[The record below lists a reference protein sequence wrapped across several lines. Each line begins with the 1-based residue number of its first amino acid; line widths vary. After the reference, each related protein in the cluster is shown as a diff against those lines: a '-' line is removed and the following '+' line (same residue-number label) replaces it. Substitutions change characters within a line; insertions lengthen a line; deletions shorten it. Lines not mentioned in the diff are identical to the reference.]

1 LRARLFPGMLLD
13 ACAGAAALPI
23 GRTSRF
29 PKRSR
34 SRTRRYFG
42 GRSSPLIQPDAL
54 PDLSGSPRSQLSHC
68 NVRPLTPEG
77 STRVMLAP
85 HFGQVGRSACPMAC
99 ICRQIRWPVHSKWNS
114 AERIIFLRME
124 LPLHGLLHLSRKK
137 RPQLGGKLRPPLGAS
152 CVWAISTRSHNQ
164 LS

>member
-1 LRARLFPGMLLD
+1 MRARLFPGMLLD
-13 ACAGAAALPI
+13 AGAGAAALPI

-29 PKRSR
+29 PKRSH

-42 GRSSPLIQPDAL
+42 GRNSPLIQPDAL

-99 ICRQIRWPVHSKWNS
+99 ICRQIRWPAHSKWTRRRYNFS
-114 AERIIFLRME
+114 AD
-124 LPLHGLLHLSRKK
+124 GAAASRPPSFIKK
-137 RPQLGGKLRPPLGAS
+137 ETAQLGGKLRPPLGAS
-152 CVWAISTRSHNQ
+152 CVGQSRHDSIIS
-164 LS
+164 